1 MSAEGTPDVRATRSG
16 RARRAVRAAGVLTIV
31 LALVVVG
38 ALVSPDFLSA
48 TNLVNAIRAVALLGI
63 VATGVAFVTYSGHY
77 ADLSV
82 PVVMA
87 ASGTAVVAALPAG
100 LAAGALAGLGTAA
113 ALGLVNGYVIGY
125 LRANPIVW
133 TLVTA
138 SVLDGVLRWLYSG
151 QQVYPDAT
159 HLAGRRFLALYGASI
174 GPAPL
179 VLVLSG
185 LVIAAGHLLL
195 SRTRF
200 GAELALVGSAAE
212 AARLSGVAV
221 GRRVLGA
228 FMLSSLAAG
237 LGGVLLTS
245 LNKVGAP
252 YVGRGYD
259 FSAVTA
265 VVLGG
270 VALSGGRG
278 SVPGVLGGVL
288 LIGLLANVLTLLGVG
303 TFGQSVV
310 QGVVFIAAVAWQ
322 QRELRGAGRDDA

>member
-1 MSAEGTPDVRATRSG
+1 VIAGGALPMSSAEGPADVRATRTG

-31 LALVVVG
+31 LALFVVG

-48 TNLVNAIRAVALLGI
+48 TNLVNAMRAVALLGI

-87 ASGTAVVAALPAG
+87 ASGTAAVAALPAG
-100 LAAGALAGLGTAA
+100 LAAGTLAGLGTAA
-113 ALGLVNGYVIGY
+113 ALGVVNGYVVGY

-159 HLAGRRFLALYGASI
+159 HVAGQRFLALYGASI
-174 GPAPL
+174 GPVPL

-200 GAELALVGSAAE
+200 GAELALVG
-212 AARLSGVAV
+212 VPP
-221 GRRVLGA
+221 RR
-228 FMLSSLAAG
+228 
-237 LGGVLLTS
+237 
-245 LNKVGAP
+245 
-252 YVGRGYD
+252 RG
-259 FSAVTA
+259 
-265 VVLGG
+265 
-270 VALSGGRG
+270 
-278 SVPGVLGGVL
+278 
-288 LIGLLANVLTLLGVG
+288 
-303 TFGQSVV
+303 
-310 QGVVFIAAVAWQ
+310 
-322 QRELRGAGRDDA
+322 